1 MKDYKQVLKDALVNI
16 TGMFLTMPRVKAI
29 QKAEDSQSIML
40 TMDDGNDGIRQIEA
54 YPVEYSYFGV
64 DYLEDVGEILT
75 EAYGE
80 DFELFRIYCRL
91 YEIVSKEKTDEQRFS
106 IWDIRDV
113 IETIKDDI
121 GIRVVSKV
129 LQSDFVETLEKVQLF
144 VTRLN
149 LMGVKTNTPKTKYLD
164 DDLERI
170 EMVFPSSVAG
180 DVVYSHGFSSRTFD
194 NIRSEICKS
203 EYLGSSKEK
212 AFSDLLHKK
221 PIIKSLNAFFLL
233 SYIIDYTLNVEY
245 LAKTRS
251 EKVSQHDLTIMH
263 NIKTLW
269 RNLVQNDHRLYRLWS
284 GVKST
289 LANRQPDGTTI
300 EIKTFVEL

>member
-1 MKDYKQVLKDALVNI
+1 MLSNKEVLKNALVNI
-16 TGMFLTMPRVKAI
+16 TGMFLTMPGVKAL
-29 QKAEDSQSIML
+29 QKAEDSHSIVL
-40 TMDDGNDGIRQIEA
+40 TMEGDDGLRQIEA

-80 DFELFRIYCRL
+80 GFELFRIYCGL
-91 YEIVSKEKTDEQRFS
+91 HTIVSKEKTEEQRFS
-106 IWDIRDV
+106 IWEIRDV
-113 IETIKDDI
+113 IDAIKDDI
-121 GIRVVSKV
+121 SIRVISKV

-164 DDLERI
+164 EDFEHI

-251 EKVSQHDLTIMH
+251 EKVSQHDLTMTH

-289 LANRQPDGTTI
+289 LTNRQPDGTTI
-300 EIKTFVEL
+300 EIKTFVDL

>member
-1 MKDYKQVLKDALVNI
+1 MLSNKEVLKNALVNI
-16 TGMFLTMPRVKAI
+16 TGMFLTMPGVKAL
-29 QKAEDSQSIML
+29 QKAEDGHSVVL
-40 TMDDGNDGIRQIEA
+40 TMDGDGGPRQIEA
-54 YPVEYSYFGV
+54 YPVEYGYFGV
-64 DYLEDVGEILT
+64 DYLEDVGEILA

-80 DFELFRIYCRL
+80 GFELFRIYCGL
-91 YEIVSKEKTDEQRFS
+91 YTIVSKEAVEEQRFS
-106 IWDIRDV
+106 LRDIRDV

-129 LQSDFVETLEKVQLF
+129 LQSDFVESLEKVQLF

-149 LMGVKTNTPKTKYLD
+149 LMGVKTNTSKTKYLD

-180 DVVYSHGFSSRTFD
+180 DVVYSHGFSSRMF
-194 NIRSEICKS
+194 NGIRSEICKS

-212 AFSDLLHKK
+212 AFTDLLHKE

-233 SYIIDYTLNVEY
+233 SYIIDYTLNAEY

-251 EKVSQHDLTIMH
+251 EKVSQHDLTMVH

-269 RNLVQNDHRLYRLWS
+269 RNLVQNDQRLYRLWS
-284 GVKST
+284 GIKST
-289 LANRQPDGTTI
+289 LTNRQPNGTTI

>member
-1 MKDYKQVLKDALVNI
+1 MLSNKEVLKNALVNI
-16 TGMFLTMPRVKAI
+16 TGMFLTMPGVKAL
-29 QKAEDSQSIML
+29 QKAEDGHSITL
-40 TMDDGNDGIRQIEA
+40 TMDVEDGPRQIEA

-64 DYLEDVGEILT
+64 DYLDNVGEILT
-75 EAYGE
+75 EEYGE
-80 DFELFRIYCRL
+80 DFEMFRIYCGL
-91 YEIVSKEKTDEQRFS
+91 YTIVSKEKKDEHRFS
-106 IWDIRDV
+106 LWDIRDV

-129 LQSDFVETLEKVQLF
+129 LQSDFVEMLGKVQLF
-144 VTRLN
+144 ITRLN

-164 DDLERI
+164 EDFERI

-180 DVVYSHGFSSRTFD
+180 DVVYSHGFNSRTFD
-194 NIRSEICKS
+194 GIRDEICKS

-212 AFSDLLHKK
+212 AFNDLLHRK

-245 LAKTRS
+245 LAKTRN
-251 EKVSQHDLTIMH
+251 EKVSQHDLTMMH

-269 RNLVQNDHRLYRLWS
+269 RNLVQSDNRLYRLWS
-284 GVKST
+284 SVKST
-289 LANRQPDGTTI
+289 LINRQPEGTTI
-300 EIKTFVEL
+300 EIKTFVE

>member
-16 TGMFLTMPRVKAI
+16 TGMFLTMPGVKAL
-29 QKAEDSQSIML
+29 QKAEDGHSVVL
-40 TMDDGNDGIRQIEA
+40 TIDGENGPHQIEA
-54 YPVEYSYFGV
+54 YPVGYGYFGLG
-64 DYLEDVGEILT
+64 DLGDIGEILT
-75 EAYGE
+75 EIYGE
-80 DFELFRIYCRL
+80 GFELFRIYCGL

-129 LQSDFVETLEKVQLF
+129 LQSDFVESLEKVQLF

-149 LMGVKTNTPKTKYLD
+149 LMGVKTNTPKIKYLD
-164 DDLERI
+164 EDLERI

-180 DVVYSHGFSSRTFD
+180 DVVYSHGFDSRTF
-194 NIRSEICKS
+194 NGIRSEICKS
-203 EYLGSSKEK
+203 EYLGSNKEK

-245 LAKTRS
+245 LAKARN
-251 EKVSQHDLTIMH
+251 EKVSQHDLTMMH
-263 NIKTLW
+263 NVKTLW
-269 RNLVQNDHRLYRLWS
+269 RNLVQNDHRLYGLWS
-284 GVKST
+284 SVKST
-289 LANRQPDGTTI
+289 LTNRQPDGTTI
-300 EIKTFVEL
+300 EIKTFVDL

>member
-1 MKDYKQVLKDALVNI
+1 MLSNKEVLKNALVNI
-16 TGMFLTMPRVKAI
+16 TGMFLTMSGVKAL
-29 QKAEDSQSIML
+29 QKAEDGHSIVL
-40 TMDDGNDGIRQIEA
+40 TMDGNDGPRQIEA
-54 YPVEYSYFGV
+54 YPVEYGYFGV
-64 DYLEDVGEILT
+64 DYLEDADEILT

-80 DFELFRIYCRL
+80 GFELFRIYCGL

-129 LQSDFVETLEKVQLF
+129 LQSDFVESLEKVQLF
-144 VTRLN
+144 ITRLN

-164 DDLERI
+164 EDFEHI

-180 DVVYSHGFSSRTFD
+180 DVVYSHGFNSRMFND
-194 NIRSEICKS
+194 IRSEICKS

-251 EKVSQHDLTIMH
+251 EKVSQHDLTMTH

-289 LANRQPDGTTI
+289 LTNRQPDGTTI
-300 EIKTFVEL
+300 EIKTFVGL

>member
-1 MKDYKQVLKDALVNI
+1 MLSNKEVLKNALVNI
-16 TGMFLTMPRVKAI
+16 TGMFLTMPGVKAL
-29 QKAEDSQSIML
+29 QKEEDGHSIVL
-40 TMDDGNDGIRQIEA
+40 TMDGEDGPRQIEA
-54 YPVEYSYFGV
+54 HPVEYSYFGV

-80 DFELFRIYCRL
+80 GFEFFRIYCGL

-129 LQSDFVETLEKVQLF
+129 LQSDLVESLGKVQLF

-149 LMGVKTNTPKTKYLD
+149 LMGVKTNTSKTKYLD
-164 DDLERI
+164 DDIERI

-180 DVVYSHGFSSRTFD
+180 NVVYNHGFSSRTFD
-194 NIRSEICKS
+194 SIRSEICKS

-212 AFSDLLHKK
+212 AFNDLLHKK

-245 LAKTRS
+245 LAKTRN
-251 EKVSQHDLTIMH
+251 EKVSQHDLTMIH

-269 RNLVQNDHRLYRLWS
+269 CDLVQNDHRLYGLWS

-289 LANRQPDGTTI
+289 LTNRQPDGTTI

>member
-1 MKDYKQVLKDALVNI
+1 MLSNKEVLKNALVNI
-16 TGMFLTMPRVKAI
+16 TGMFLTMPGVKAL
-29 QKAEDSQSIML
+29 QKAEDGHSIVL
-40 TMDDGNDGIRQIEA
+40 TMDDVGGPRQIEA
-54 YPVEYSYFGV
+54 HPVEYGYFGV

-80 DFELFRIYCRL
+80 DLELFRIYCGL
-91 YEIVSKEKTDEQRFS
+91 YEIVSKEKTVEQRFS
-106 IWDIRDV
+106 LWDIRNV

-149 LMGVKTNTPKTKYLD
+149 LMGVKTNMPKTKYLD

-180 DVVYSHGFSSRTFD
+180 NVVYSHGFSSRTFD

-212 AFSDLLHKK
+212 AFNDLLHKK

-245 LAKTRS
+245 LSKTRN
-251 EKVSQHDLTIMH
+251 EKVSQHDLTMMH
-263 NIKTLW
+263 NVKTLW

-289 LANRQPDGTTI
+289 LTNRQPDGTTI